1 MTDPART
8 LPNPLLP
15 AAAAPL
21 SLNLAPGEAADESWD
36 ELRTPEG
43 ALRAPWQAFFD
54 AAPDLIADPAAEFR
68 RQRVA
73 IAQQIR
79 TDGVTHNLH
88 AADAAG
94 VVSARPWSL
103 EALPLI
109 IEPGDWAAIE
119 QGVVQRAQLLSRMLA
134 DLYGPQRLLHDA
146 LLPAAL
152 VFRHAGYLRPLQ
164 GVVPVAGMHLHIVAL
179 DVARSADGRWR
190 VVSQRT
196 QSPSGLGYVLHNRLI
211 LSRQYPQAFRELG
224 VQHIASSYRRLLDT
238 VQQQAAEVALR
249 LGDGHLPR
257 IALLTP
263 GPYSET
269 YFEHA
274 YLARYLGLPLVEGA
288 DLTVR
293 ADRLFLRTVEGLE
306 PVHGLVRRLDDDFC
320 DPLELRPDSA
330 LGVAGLVQVKRAG
343 NLVLANAL
351 GSGFLESSAVQ
362 GFLPAISRALLGE
375 PLALPSLPTWWC
387 GEGAAWRGVR
397 EALPG
402 RVVRPAFQGARDS
415 ARRIAAIDVAEISA
429 RIDADPEA
437 FTVQGH
443 LAPSR
448 APLPLADGT
457 LAARPALLRVY
468 AIADSSERWHVLPGG
483 LTRMATSAPLSVSMQ
498 QGGTSLDTW
507 VIAQG
512 PVDTFSMLP
521 QRLSVDDLAA
531 RRAPVA
537 SRSAENLFWLGR
549 YTERGEQAVRLA
561 RAALLLIDGDD
572 EVAPPVLAALSRLA
586 AFSGLVSAGTPGAE
600 RSLPVFERSLLATL
614 ADRDRGAVAVS
625 LDAMARAAG
634 ALRDRLS
641 PEQWGLVRRMGDELQ
656 AQFETGQVP
665 ATAQV
670 LPALERLALQLAAVT
685 GAQTDRMTRDHG
697 WRLLSVGRLIER
709 LSGMAAVMSMLLEPI
724 DSRGGSAVA
733 TSLLLDLFDSGIT
746 FRARYQ
752 RHEDLLAL
760 VDLLVLDDTNPRAF
774 AGTLR
779 RLRTELGKLP
789 GPATGREALSSL
801 FPRQGA
807 GLILEDLRN
816 LDGSALK
823 QRITALAIQL
833 GASAARVSDLI
844 GQRYFAHADSDATQ
858 RV

>member
-1 MTDPART
+1 VSVALSSLPEASSSVSPPLAFTLDERPAD
-8 LPNPLLP
+8 
-15 AAAAPL
+15 
-21 SLNLAPGEAADESWD
+21 SYD
-36 ELRTPEG
+36 ELRDAGG
-43 ALRAPWQAFFD
+43 ALRPAWRQFF
-54 AAPDLIADPAAEFR
+54 AASPSLQADPAAGFVR
-68 RQRVA
+68 HRAA

-79 TDGVTHNLH
+79 ADGVTHNLH
-88 AADAAG
+88 VEEGGSGLA
-94 VVSARPWSL
+94 ARPWSL

-109 IEPGDWAAIE
+109 VEAADWATIE
-119 QGVVQRAQLLSRMLA
+119 RGVIQRAQLLSRMLA
-134 DLYGPQRLLHDA
+134 DIYGPQRLLHDA

-152 VFRHAGYLRPLQ
+152 VFRHSGYLRPLH
-164 GVVPVAGMHLHIVAL
+164 GVQPVGGMHLHIAAF
-179 DVARSADGRWR
+179 DVARGVDGRWW

-211 LSRQYPQAFRELG
+211 VSRLYPEAFRELQ

-238 VQQQAAEVALR
+238 VQQQAADVAQR

-274 YLARYLGLPLVEGA
+274 YLARYLGVPLVEGA

-293 ADRLFLRTVEGLE
+293 GDRLFLRTVEGLE
-306 PVHGLVRRLDDDFC
+306 PVHGLIRRLDDDYC

-351 GSGFLESSAVQ
+351 GSGFIESSAVQ
-362 GFLPAISRALLGE
+362 GFLPGISEALLGE

-387 GEGAAWRGVR
+387 GEQAAWNAVR
-397 EALPG
+397 DELPG
-402 RVVRPAFQGARDS
+402 RVLRPAFVGGGEG
-415 ARRIAAIDVAEISA
+415 ARRIAAHEVAAFQA
-429 RIDADPEA
+429 RIDEDPDA

-443 LAPSR
+443 LPPSR
-448 APLPLADGT
+448 APLPMHDGA
-457 LAARPALLRVY
+457 LAARPAMLRVY
-468 AIADSSERWHVLPGG
+468 AIADSAERWHVLPGG
-483 LTRMATSAPLSVSMQ
+483 LTRVATRAPLSVSMQ

-507 VIAQG
+507 VVAGG

-521 QRLSVDDLAA
+521 QRLTVDDLAK

-537 SRSAENLFWLGR
+537 SRTGENLFWLGR
-549 YTERGEQAVRLA
+549 YTERAEQAVRLA
-561 RAALLLIDGDD
+561 RAALELIDGDD
-572 EVAPPVLAALSRLA
+572 EVPAPLLAALSALA
-586 AFSGLVSAGTPGAE
+586 TFAGLVPTGTPGAE
-600 RSLPVFERSLLATL
+600 RSPAVFERSLLAAL
-614 ADRDRGAVAVS
+614 RERASGAVGFN
-625 LDAMARAAG
+625 LDAMARVAG

-641 PEQWGLVRRMGDELQ
+641 PEQFGLVRRMGDELQ
-656 AQFETGQVP
+656 SHLDAAAGRGVP
-665 ATAQV
+665 TTAQV
-670 LPALERLALQLAAVT
+670 LPSLQRLALQLAAVT

-697 WRLLSVGRLIER
+697 WRLLSVGRLVER
-709 LSGMAAVMSMLLEPI
+709 LAGMATAMGRLI
-724 DSRGGSAVA
+724 DAIDPRGGSAVA
-733 TSLLLDLFDSGIT
+733 TELLLELFDSSIT

-789 GPATGREALSSL
+789 GPEAWRDELRAQL
-801 FPRQGA
+801 PEQGA
-807 GLILEDLRN
+807 GLTLEALRRA
-816 LDGSALK
+816 SAPTT
-823 QRITALAIQL
+823 QAEVAALAARLAQ
-833 GASAARVSDLI
+833 GAARVSDLI
-844 GQRYFAHADSDATQ
+844 GQRYFAHAGATAEQ